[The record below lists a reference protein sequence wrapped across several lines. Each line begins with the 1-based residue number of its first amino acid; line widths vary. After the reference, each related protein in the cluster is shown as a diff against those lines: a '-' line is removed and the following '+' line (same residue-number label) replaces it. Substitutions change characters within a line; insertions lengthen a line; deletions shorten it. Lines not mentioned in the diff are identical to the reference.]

1 MNQLLLLYR
10 LICRPLVRE
19 PFRTAL
25 TVACVALG
33 VAVVVA
39 IDLAG
44 AASVGSFESSLESL
58 QDTADFEISQVGGI
72 PDAVFGDLVRLPG
85 PQRFSPRIEG
95 YAVVES
101 TGERLPLFG
110 VDLVGD
116 QRALGSIDLAKPSV
130 GAFDDERVIWISA
143 SIGPQAGEQIDLA
156 INDQVESF
164 TVLGLLGGQDGGEEA
179 LTSMV
184 VMDIALAQRLL
195 DRTGILDRIYVHVP
209 NDDRTDWKALL
220 KDHLPAAALV
230 SDAGTR
236 TQQNR
241 KLLSSFR
248 WNLRVLSYI
257 ALIVGAFLIYNTISV
272 SVVRRRIQIGT
283 ARALGMPARTIQ
295 WGFLA
300 EAGLFGLLGTLAGL
314 VLGRALAVG
323 AVDLMGRT
331 VATLYVGS
339 QPGEIVFRPWAVAVA
354 GLAGIGVS
362 VLAAWWPARE
372 ASSVAPVE
380 AMARGR
386 EEYAVAATRTV
397 WAKRAALLAVLA
409 VGLCL
414 VPAWDRLS
422 YGGFAAALCLIAA
435 AAMLVPFAARFCLR
449 RVAGPMLRLLG
460 AAPMLGVQ
468 ILSQSLKRTSVIV
481 AAMAVATAMMV
492 SVGIMVGSLRDTLA
506 VWMGNQLQADL
517 YIRSGES
524 LGTEDSATF
533 SEEVAS
539 LVEALPEVD
548 VVDRFRRY
556 SIRYGGLPAN
566 LALADFRVHPGR
578 SQMQILHG
586 PDIPTLAEQLVS
598 TKSVIISEP
607 FSSKHGLGVGSTVA
621 LPIGDG
627 AEEFEVVAV
636 YYDYSAEQGYVI
648 GHRQVLMEYLPDQQ
662 LTSAAVYLVDG
673 ADLEAA
679 RSSLIRAVAGRRV
692 RVARNRE
699 LRERANEVFDRTF
712 AITYALEAVA
722 ILVAILGMAGALLTL
737 VIDRKTDL
745 GVLRILGATKKQVRK
760 LVLAQAGLLGLISN
774 MIGLVLGGALSVIL
788 IKVINKQS
796 FGWTIQFHWPVGLLL
811 AATTL
816 IFVASV
822 IAGLYPA
829 RIGGGLDPVEVLH
842 EG

>member
-1 MNQLLLLYR
+1 MNRLLLLYR
-10 LICRPLVRE
+10 LICRPLIRE

-25 TVACVALG
+25 TAACVALG
-33 VAVVVA
+33 VSVVVA

-44 AASVGSFESSLESL
+44 AASVGSFKSSLESL
-58 QDTADFEISQVGGI
+58 QDTADYEISQVGGI
-72 PDAVFGDLVRLPG
+72 PDTVFGDLVRLPG
-85 PQRFSPRIEG
+85 PQRLSARIEG

-116 QRALGSIDLAKPSV
+116 QRVLGSIDLSMPKV
-130 GAFDDERVIWISA
+130 GAFDDERVVWIPA
-143 SIGPQAGEQIDLA
+143 SLGQRAGERIDLA

-164 TVLGLLGGQDGGEEA
+164 TVLGLLGGQDGREEA

-195 DRTGILDRIYVHVP
+195 GRTGTLDRIYVHVP
-209 NDDRTDWKALL
+209 EDDRTDWEALL
-220 KDHLPAAALV
+220 KDHLPAAAAV
-230 SDAGTR
+230 STAGAR

-272 SVVRRRIQIGT
+272 SVVRRRSQIGT
-283 ARALGMPARTIQ
+283 ARALGMPARTVQ

-300 EAGLFGLLGTLAGL
+300 EAGLLGLLGTLAGL

-323 AVDLMGRT
+323 AVELMGRT
-331 VATLYVGS
+331 VTTLYVGS
-339 QPGEIVFRPWAVAVA
+339 QPGEIMFRPWAFLVA

-362 VLAAWWPARE
+362 MLAALRPARE

-380 AMARGR
+380 AMAKGR
-386 EEYAVAATRTV
+386 EEYVVAATRSV
-397 WAKRAALLAVLA
+397 WAIRAAVLSGLAA
-409 VGLCL
+409 ALCF
-414 VPAWDRLS
+414 VPAWDRLP
-422 YGGFAAALCLIAA
+422 YGGFAAAVCLIGA
-435 AAMLVPFAARFCLR
+435 AAMLVPFVARFCLR
-449 RVAGPMLRLLG
+449 HVTGPVLRLFG
-460 AAPMLGVQ
+460 VAPMLGVQ

-533 SEEVAS
+533 SEEVAG

-548 VVDRFRRY
+548 AVDRFRRY
-556 SIRYGGLPAN
+556 SISYRGLPAN

-586 PDIPTLAEQLVS
+586 PDIPTIAKQLVS

-607 FSSKHGLGVGSTVA
+607 FSNKHGLEVGDTVA

-627 AEEFEVVAV
+627 AEEFEVAAV

-648 GHRQVLMEYLPDQQ
+648 GHREVLMEFLPDQQ
-662 LTSAAVYLVDG
+662 LTSAAVYLADG
-673 ADLEAA
+673 SDLEAA
-679 RSSLIRAVAGRRV
+679 RSKIIQAVAGRRV

-699 LRERANEVFDRTF
+699 LRERANQVFDRTF
-712 AITYALEAVA
+712 AITYALELVA
-722 ILVAILGMAGALLTL
+722 IIVAILGMVGALLTL

-745 GVLRILGATKKQVRK
+745 GVLRILGATKKQIRE
-760 LVLAQAGLLGLISN
+760 LVLAQAGVLGLLSN
-774 MIGLVLGGALSVIL
+774 MIGLGLGGALSVIL

-822 IAGLYPA
+822 FAGLYPA
-829 RIGGGLDPVEVLH
+829 RIGAGLDPVEVLH

>member
-10 LICRPLVRE
+10 LICRPLIRE
-19 PFRTAL
+19 PLRTAL
-25 TVACVALG
+25 TAACVALG

-58 QDTADFEISQVGGI
+58 QDTADYEISQVGGI

-85 PQRFSPRIEG
+85 PQRFSARIEG

-116 QRALGSIDLAKPSV
+116 QRVLGSIDLSKPSV
-130 GAFDDERVIWISA
+130 GAFDDERVVWIPA
-143 SIGPQAGEQIDLA
+143 SLGPRVGERIDLA

-164 TVLGLLGGQDGGEEA
+164 TVLGLLGGQDRREKA

-195 DRTGILDRIYVHVP
+195 GRTGILDRIYVHVP
-209 NDDRTDWKALL
+209 EDDGTDWEALL
-220 KDHLPAAALV
+220 KDHLPAAAVV
-230 SDAGTR
+230 SAAGTR

-241 KLLSSFR
+241 KLLNSFR

-272 SVVRRRIQIGT
+272 SVVRRRSQIGT
-283 ARALGMPARTIQ
+283 ARALGMSARTVQ
-295 WGFLA
+295 WGFLV
-300 EAGLFGLLGTLAGL
+300 EAGLLGLLGTLAGL

-323 AVDLMGRT
+323 AVELMGRT
-331 VATLYVGS
+331 VTTLYVGS
-339 QPGEIVFRPWAVAVA
+339 QPGEIMFRPWAFLVA

-362 VLAAWWPARE
+362 MLAALRPARE

-380 AMARGR
+380 AMAKGR
-386 EEYAVAATRTV
+386 EEYVVAATRSV
-397 WAKRAALLAVLA
+397 WAIRAAVLSGLAA
-409 VGLCL
+409 ALCF
-414 VPAWDRLS
+414 VPAWDRLP
-422 YGGFAAALCLIAA
+422 YGGFAAAVCLIGA
-435 AAMLVPFAARFCLR
+435 AAMLVPFVARFCLR
-449 RVAGPMLRLLG
+449 HVTGPVLRLFG
-460 AAPMLGVQ
+460 VAPMLGVQ

-533 SEEVAS
+533 SEEVAG

-548 VVDRFRRY
+548 AVDRFRRY
-556 SIRYGGLPAN
+556 SISYRGLPAN

-586 PDIPTLAEQLVS
+586 PDIPTIAKQLVS

-607 FSSKHGLGVGSTVA
+607 FSNKHGLEVGDTVA

-627 AEEFEVVAV
+627 AEEFEVAAV

-648 GHRQVLMEYLPDQQ
+648 GHREVLMEFLPDQQ
-662 LTSAAVYLVDG
+662 LTSAAVYLADG
-673 ADLEAA
+673 SDLEAA
-679 RSSLIRAVAGRRV
+679 RSKIIQAVAGRRV

-699 LRERANEVFDRTF
+699 LRERANQVFDRTF
-712 AITYALEAVA
+712 AITYALELVA
-722 ILVAILGMAGALLTL
+722 IIVAILGMAGALLTL

-745 GVLRILGATKKQVRK
+745 GVLRILGATKKQIRE
-760 LVLAQAGLLGLISN
+760 LVLAQAGVLGLLSN
-774 MIGLVLGGALSVIL
+774 MIGLGLGGALSVIL

-822 IAGLYPA
+822 FAGLYPA
-829 RIGGGLDPVEVLH
+829 RIGAGLDPVEVLH

>member
-1 MNQLLLLYR
+1 MNRLLLLYR
-10 LICRPLVRE
+10 LICRPLIRE

-25 TVACVALG
+25 TAACVALG

-39 IDLAG
+39 IDLGG
-44 AASVGSFESSLESL
+44 AASVGSFKSSLESL
-58 QDTADFEISQVGGI
+58 QDTADYEISQVGGI
-72 PDAVFGDLVRLPG
+72 PDTVFGDLVRLPG
-85 PQRFSPRIEG
+85 PQRLSARIEG

-116 QRALGSIDLAKPSV
+116 QRVLGSIDLSMPSV
-130 GAFDDERVIWISA
+130 GAFDDERVVWIPA
-143 SIGPQAGEQIDLA
+143 SLGPRAGGRIDLA

-164 TVLGLLGGQDGGEEA
+164 TVLGLLGGQDGREKA

-195 DRTGILDRIYVHVP
+195 GRTGILDRIYVHVP
-209 NDDRTDWKALL
+209 EGDGTDWEALL
-220 KDHLPAAALV
+220 KDHLPAAAAV
-230 SDAGTR
+230 SSAGTR

-241 KLLSSFR
+241 KLLNSFR

-272 SVVRRRIQIGT
+272 SVVRRRSQIGT
-283 ARALGMPARTIQ
+283 ARALGMPARAVQ

-323 AVDLMGRT
+323 AVELMGRT
-331 VATLYVGS
+331 VTTLYVGS
-339 QPGEIVFRPWAVAVA
+339 QPGEIMFRPWAFLVA

-362 VLAAWWPARE
+362 MLAAWRPARE

-380 AMARGR
+380 AMAKGR
-386 EEYAVAATRTV
+386 EEYAVAATRSV
-397 WAKRAALLAVLA
+397 WAIRAAVLSGLAA
-409 VGLCL
+409 ALCF
-414 VPAWDRLS
+414 VPAWDRLP
-422 YGGFAAALCLIAA
+422 YGGFAAAVCLIGA
-435 AAMLVPFAARFCLR
+435 AAMLVPFVARFCLR
-449 RVAGPMLRLLG
+449 HVTGPVLRLLG
-460 AAPMLGVQ
+460 VAPMLGVQ

-533 SEEVAS
+533 SEEVAG

-548 VVDRFRRY
+548 AVDRFRRY
-556 SIRYGGLPAN
+556 SISYRGLPAN

-586 PDIPTLAEQLVS
+586 PGIPTIAKQLVS

-607 FSSKHGLGVGSTVA
+607 FSNKHGLEVGDTVA

-627 AEEFEVVAV
+627 AEEFEVAAV

-648 GHRQVLMEYLPDQQ
+648 GHREVLMEFLPDQQ
-662 LTSAAVYLVDG
+662 LTSAAVYLADG
-673 ADLEAA
+673 SDLEAA
-679 RSSLIRAVAGRRV
+679 RSKIIQAVAGRRV

-699 LRERANEVFDRTF
+699 LRERANQVFDRTF
-712 AITYALEAVA
+712 AITYALELVA
-722 ILVAILGMAGALLTL
+722 IIVAILGMAGALLTL

-745 GVLRILGATKKQVRK
+745 GVLRILGATKKQIRE
-760 LVLAQAGLLGLISN
+760 LVLAQAGVLGLLSN
-774 MIGLVLGGALSVIL
+774 MIGLGLGGALSVIL

-822 IAGLYPA
+822 FAGLYPA
-829 RIGGGLDPVEVLH
+829 RIGAGLDPVEVLH

>member
-1 MNQLLLLYR
+1 MNRLLLLYR
-10 LICRPLVRE
+10 LICRPLIRE

-25 TVACVALG
+25 TAACVALG

-44 AASVGSFESSLESL
+44 AASVGSFKSSLESL
-58 QDTADFEISQVGGI
+58 QDTADYEISQVGGI
-72 PDAVFGDLVRLPG
+72 PDTVFGDLVRLPG
-85 PQRFSPRIEG
+85 PQRLSARIEG

-116 QRALGSIDLAKPSV
+116 QRVLGSIDLSMPSV
-130 GAFDDERVIWISA
+130 GAFADERVVWIPA
-143 SIGPQAGEQIDLA
+143 SLGQRAGERIDLA

-164 TVLGLLGGQDGGEEA
+164 TVLGLLGGQDGREEA

-195 DRTGILDRIYVHVP
+195 GRTGTVDRIYVHVP
-209 NDDRTDWKALL
+209 EDDRTDWEALF
-220 KDHLPAAALV
+220 KDHLPAAAAV
-230 SDAGTR
+230 STAGTR

-241 KLLSSFR
+241 KLLNSFR

-272 SVVRRRIQIGT
+272 SVVRRRSQIGT
-283 ARALGMPARTIQ
+283 ARALGMPARTVQ

-323 AVDLMGRT
+323 AVELMGRT
-331 VATLYVGS
+331 VTTLYVGS
-339 QPGEIVFRPWAVAVA
+339 QPGEIMFRPWAFLVA

-362 VLAAWWPARE
+362 MLAAWRPARE

-380 AMARGR
+380 AMAKGR
-386 EEYAVAATRTV
+386 EEYAVAATRSV
-397 WAKRAALLAVLA
+397 WAIRAAVLGGLAA
-409 VGLCL
+409 ALCF
-414 VPAWDRLS
+414 VPAWDRLP
-422 YGGFAAALCLIAA
+422 YGGFAAAVCLIGA
-435 AAMLVPFAARFCLR
+435 AAMLVPFVARFCLR
-449 RVAGPMLRLLG
+449 HVTGPVLRLFG
-460 AAPMLGVQ
+460 VAPMLGVQ

-506 VWMGNQLQADL
+506 VWMGNQLRADL

-533 SEEVAS
+533 SEEVAG

-548 VVDRFRRY
+548 AVDRFRRY
-556 SIRYGGLPAN
+556 SISYGGLPAN

-586 PDIPTLAEQLVS
+586 PDIPTIAKQLVS

-607 FSSKHGLGVGSTVA
+607 FSNKHGLEVGDAVA

-627 AEEFEVVAV
+627 AEEFEVAAV

-648 GHRQVLMEYLPDQQ
+648 GHREVLMEFLPDQQ
-662 LTSAAVYLVDG
+662 LTSAAVYLAG
-673 ADLEAA
+673 GSDLDAA
-679 RSSLIRAVAGRRV
+679 RSKIIQAVAGRRV

-699 LRERANEVFDRTF
+699 LRERANQVFDRTF
-712 AITYALEAVA
+712 AITYALELVA
-722 ILVAILGMAGALLTL
+722 IIVAILGMAGALLTL

-745 GVLRILGATKKQVRK
+745 GVLRILGATKKQIRK
-760 LVLAQAGLLGLISN
+760 LVLAQAGLLGLLSN
-774 MIGLVLGGALSVIL
+774 MIGLGLGGALSVIL

-822 IAGLYPA
+822 FAGLYPA
-829 RIGGGLDPVEVLH
+829 RIGAGLDPVEVLH

>member
-10 LICRPLVRE
+10 LICRPLIRE

-25 TVACVALG
+25 TAACVALG

-44 AASVGSFESSLESL
+44 AASVGSFKSSLESL
-58 QDTADFEISQVGGI
+58 QDTADYEISQVGGI

-85 PQRFSPRIEG
+85 PQRFLPRIEG
-95 YAVVES
+95 YAVVEA

-116 QRALGSIDLAKPSV
+116 QRILGSIDLSKPSV
-130 GAFDDERVIWISA
+130 GAFDDERVVWVPA
-143 SIGPQAGEQIDLA
+143 SLGPRVGERIDLA
-156 INDQVESF
+156 INDHVESF
-164 TVLGLLGGQDGGEEA
+164 TVLGLLGGQDVREEA

-195 DRTGILDRIYVHVP
+195 GRTGILDRIYVHVP
-209 NDDRTDWKALL
+209 DDDRSDWEAFL
-220 KDHLPAAALV
+220 KDHLPAAAAV
-230 SDAGTR
+230 SAAGTR

-241 KLLSSFR
+241 KLLNSFQ

-272 SVVRRRIQIGT
+272 SVVRRRSQIGT
-283 ARALGMPARTIQ
+283 ARALGISARTVQ

-314 VLGRALAVG
+314 VVGRALAVG
-323 AVDLMGRT
+323 AVELMGRT
-331 VATLYVGS
+331 VTTLYVGS
-339 QPGEIVFRPWAVAVA
+339 QPGEIGFRPWGFLVA

-362 VLAAWWPARE
+362 MLAAWRPARE
-372 ASSVAPVE
+372 AAAVAPVE
-380 AMARGR
+380 AMAKGR
-386 EEYAVAATRTV
+386 EEYAVAATRSV
-397 WAKRAALLAVLA
+397 WAIRAVVLGGLATALCFL
-409 VGLCL
+409 
-414 VPAWDRLS
+414 PAWDRLP
-422 YGGFAAALCLIAA
+422 YGGFAAAVCLIGA
-435 AAMLVPFAARFCLR
+435 AAMLVPFIARFCLR
-449 RVAGPMLRLLG
+449 HVTGPVLRLFG
-460 AAPMLGVQ
+460 VAPMLGVQ
-468 ILSQSLKRTSVIV
+468 ILSQSIKRTSVIV

-533 SEEVAS
+533 SDEVAGM
-539 LVEALPEVD
+539 VEALPEVD
-548 VVDRFRRY
+548 AVDRFRRY
-556 SIRYGGLPAN
+556 SISYGGLPAN

-586 PDIPTLAEQLVS
+586 PDIPTIAKQLVS
-598 TKSVIISEP
+598 TQSVIISEP
-607 FSSKHGLGVGSTVA
+607 FSNKHGLEVGDTVA

-627 AEEFEVVAV
+627 AEEFEVAAV

-648 GHRQVLMEYLPDQQ
+648 GHREVLMEFLPDQQ
-662 LTSAAVYLVDG
+662 LTSVAVYLADG
-673 ADLEAA
+673 SDLEAA
-679 RSSLIRAVAGRRV
+679 RSKIIQAVAGRRV

-699 LRERANEVFDRTF
+699 LRERANQVFDRTF
-712 AITYALEAVA
+712 AITYALELVA
-722 ILVAILGMAGALLTL
+722 IIVAILGMAGALLTL

-745 GVLRILGATKKQVRK
+745 GVLRILGATKQQIRE
-760 LVLAQAGLLGLISN
+760 LVLAQAGVLGLLSN
-774 MIGLVLGGALSVIL
+774 MIGLGLGGALSVIL

-822 IAGLYPA
+822 FAGLYPA
-829 RIGGGLDPVEVLH
+829 RIGAGLDPVEVLH

>member
-1 MNQLLLLYR
+1 MNRLQLLYR
-10 LICRPLVRE
+10 LICRPLIRE

-25 TVACVALG
+25 TAACVALG

-44 AASVGSFESSLESL
+44 EASVGSFESSLESL
-58 QDTADFEISQVGGI
+58 QGTADYEISQVGGI
-72 PDAVFGDLVRLPG
+72 PDSVFGGLVRLPG

-95 YAVVES
+95 YAAVES

-116 QRALGSIDLAKPSV
+116 QPMLDGMDLADPSV
-130 GAFDDERVIWISA
+130 SAFDDERVVWISESVGA
-143 SIGPQAGEQIDLA
+143 QAGDRIDLA
-156 INDQVESF
+156 INDRVESF
-164 TVLGLLGGQDGGEEA
+164 TVLGLLGARDQSGQVVA
-179 LTSMV
+179 SMV
-184 VMDIALAQRLL
+184 VMDISLAQRLL
-195 DRTGILDRIYVHVP
+195 DRIGFLDRIYVHVP
-209 NDDRTDWKALL
+209 REDATDWEALL
-220 KDHLPAAALV
+220 KDHIPAAASV
-230 SDAGTR
+230 SASGTR

-241 KLLSSFR
+241 KLLNSFQ

-272 SVVRRRIQIGT
+272 SVVRRRSQIGT
-283 ARALGMPARTIQ
+283 ARALGMSARTIQ
-295 WGFLA
+295 WGFLV

-323 AVDLMGRT
+323 AVELMGRT

-339 QPGEIVFRPWAVAVA
+339 QPGEIVFRPWAFVVA
-354 GLAGIGVS
+354 GLAGVGVS
-362 VLAAWWPARE
+362 MLAAWRPARE

-380 AMARGR
+380 AMAKGR
-386 EEYAVAATRTV
+386 EEYAIAATRTV
-397 WAKRAALLAVLA
+397 WAKRAAVLGGLAA
-409 VGLCL
+409 TLCF
-414 VPAWDRLS
+414 VPAWDRLP
-422 YGGFAAALCLIAA
+422 YGGFAAAVCLIGA
-435 AAMLVPFAARFCLR
+435 AAMLVPFVARYCLR
-449 RVAGPMLRLLG
+449 RVTGLALRLLG

-468 ILSQSLKRTSVIV
+468 ILSQSLKRTSVTV
-481 AAMAVATAMMV
+481 AAMAVATAMMA
-492 SVGIMVGSLRDTLA
+492 SVGIMVGSLRDTLS

-533 SEEVAS
+533 SEEVAG

-548 VVDRFRRY
+548 AVDRFRRY
-556 SIRYGGLPAN
+556 AISYGGLPAN

-578 SQMQILHG
+578 SQMQILRG
-586 PDIPTLAEQLVS
+586 PDIPTMCQQLVS
-598 TKSVIISEP
+598 SKSVIISEP
-607 FSSKHGLGVGSTVA
+607 FSNKHGLEVGSTLA
-621 LPIGDG
+621 LPVGDG

-648 GHRQVLMEYLPDQQ
+648 GHREVLMEYLPDRQ
-662 LTSAAVYLVDG
+662 LTSAAVYLADG
-673 ADLEAA
+673 SDLEAA
-679 RSSLIRAVAGRRV
+679 RSKVIHAVAGHRV

-745 GVLRILGATKKQVRK
+745 GVLRILGATKRQVRK
-760 LVLAQAGLLGLISN
+760 LVLTQAALLGLLSN
-774 MIGLVLGGALSVIL
+774 VIGLALGGALSVIL

-796 FGWTIQFHWPVGLLL
+796 FGWTIQFHWPVGMLLG
-811 AATTL
+811 ATTL
-816 IFVASV
+816 ILVASI
-822 IAGLYPA
+822 IAGVYPA
-829 RIGGGLDPVEVLH
+829 RIGARLDPVEVLH

>member
-1 MNQLLLLYR
+1 MNRLLLLYR
-10 LICRPLVRE
+10 LICRPLIRE

-25 TVACVALG
+25 TAACVALG

-44 AASVGSFESSLESL
+44 AASVGSFKSSLESL
-58 QDTADFEISQVGGI
+58 QDTADYEISQVGGI
-72 PDAVFGDLVRLPG
+72 PDTVFGDLVRLPG
-85 PQRFSPRIEG
+85 PQRLSARIEG

-116 QRALGSIDLAKPSV
+116 QRVLGSIDLSMPSV
-130 GAFDDERVIWISA
+130 SAFDDERVVWIPA
-143 SIGPQAGEQIDLA
+143 SLGQRAGERIDLA

-164 TVLGLLGGQDGGEEA
+164 TVLGLLGGQDGREEA

-195 DRTGILDRIYVHVP
+195 GRTGTLDRIYVHVP
-209 NDDRTDWKALL
+209 EDDRTDWEALL
-220 KDHLPAAALV
+220 KDHLPAAAAV
-230 SDAGTR
+230 SAAGAR

-272 SVVRRRIQIGT
+272 SVVRRRSQIGT
-283 ARALGMPARTIQ
+283 ARALGMPARTVQ

-323 AVDLMGRT
+323 AVELMGRT
-331 VATLYVGS
+331 VTTLYVGS
-339 QPGEIVFRPWAVAVA
+339 QPGEIMFRPWAFLVA

-362 VLAAWWPARE
+362 MLAAWRPARE

-380 AMARGR
+380 AMAKGR
-386 EEYAVAATRTV
+386 EEYAVAATRSV
-397 WAKRAALLAVLA
+397 WAIRAAVLGGLAA
-409 VGLCL
+409 ALCF
-414 VPAWDRLS
+414 VPAWDRLP
-422 YGGFAAALCLIAA
+422 YGGFAAAVCLIGA

-449 RVAGPMLRLLG
+449 HATGPVLRLFG
-460 AAPMLGVQ
+460 VAPMLGVQ

-524 LGTEDSATF
+524 LGTEDSAMF
-533 SEEVAS
+533 SEEVAG

-548 VVDRFRRY
+548 AVDRFRRY
-556 SIRYGGLPAN
+556 SISYGGLPAN

-586 PDIPTLAEQLVS
+586 PDIPTIAKQLVS

-607 FSSKHGLGVGSTVA
+607 FSNKHGLEVGDTVA

-627 AEEFEVVAV
+627 AEEFEVAAV

-648 GHRQVLMEYLPDQQ
+648 GHREVLMEFLPDQQ
-662 LTSAAVYLVDG
+662 LTSAAVYLADG
-673 ADLEAA
+673 SDLDAA
-679 RSSLIRAVAGRRV
+679 RSKIIQAVAGRRV

-699 LRERANEVFDRTF
+699 LRERANQVFDRTF
-712 AITYALEAVA
+712 AITYALELVA
-722 ILVAILGMAGALLTL
+722 IIVAILGMAGALLTL

-745 GVLRILGATKKQVRK
+745 GVLRILGATKKQIRE
-760 LVLAQAGLLGLISN
+760 LVLAQAGVLGLLSN
-774 MIGLVLGGALSVIL
+774 MIGLGLGGALSVIL

-829 RIGGGLDPVEVLH
+829 RIGAGLDPVGVLH

>member
-25 TVACVALG
+25 TAACVALG

-44 AASVGSFESSLESL
+44 AASVGSFKSSLESL
-58 QDTADFEISQVGGI
+58 QDTADYEISQVGGI
-72 PDAVFGDLVRLPG
+72 PDTLFGDLVRLPG
-85 PQRFSPRIEG
+85 PQRLSARIEG

-116 QRALGSIDLAKPSV
+116 QRVLGSIDLSKPSV
-130 GAFDDERVIWISA
+130 GEFDDERVVWIPA
-143 SIGPQAGEQIDLA
+143 SLGQRAGERIDLA

-164 TVLGLLGGQDGGEEA
+164 TVLGLLGGQDGREEA

-195 DRTGILDRIYVHVP
+195 GRTGTLDRIYVHVP
-209 NDDRTDWKALL
+209 EDDRTDWEALL
-220 KDHLPAAALV
+220 KDHLPAAAAV
-230 SDAGTR
+230 SAAGTR

-241 KLLSSFR
+241 KLLNSFR

-272 SVVRRRIQIGT
+272 SVVRRRSQIGT
-283 ARALGMPARTIQ
+283 ARALGMPARAVQ

-323 AVDLMGRT
+323 AVELMGRT
-331 VATLYVGS
+331 VTTLYVGS
-339 QPGEIVFRPWAVAVA
+339 QPGEIMFRPWAFLVA

-362 VLAAWWPARE
+362 MLAAWRPARE

-380 AMARGR
+380 AMAKGR
-386 EEYAVAATRTV
+386 EEYAVAATRSV
-397 WAKRAALLAVLA
+397 WAIRAAVLGGLAVA
-409 VGLCL
+409 LCF
-414 VPAWDRLS
+414 VPAWDRLP
-422 YGGFAAALCLIAA
+422 YGGFAAAVCLIGA

-449 RVAGPMLRLLG
+449 HATGPVLRLFG
-460 AAPMLGVQ
+460 VAPMLGVQ

-533 SEEVAS
+533 SEEVAG

-556 SIRYGGLPAN
+556 SISYRGLPAN

-586 PDIPTLAEQLVS
+586 PDIPTVAKQLVS

-607 FSSKHGLGVGSTVA
+607 FSNKHGLEVGDTVA

-627 AEEFEVVAV
+627 AEEFEVAAV

-648 GHRQVLMEYLPDQQ
+648 GQREVLMEFLPDQQ
-662 LTSAAVYLVDG
+662 LTSAAVYLADG
-673 ADLEAA
+673 SDLEAA
-679 RSSLIRAVAGRRV
+679 RSKIIQAVAGRRV

-699 LRERANEVFDRTF
+699 LRERANQVFDRTF
-712 AITYALEAVA
+712 AITYALELVA
-722 ILVAILGMAGALLTL
+722 IIVAILGMAGALLTL

-745 GVLRILGATKKQVRK
+745 GVLRILGATKKQIRE
-760 LVLAQAGLLGLISN
+760 LVLAQAGVLGLLSN
-774 MIGLVLGGALSVIL
+774 MIGLGLGGALSVIL

-829 RIGGGLDPVEVLH
+829 RIGAGLDPVEVLH

>member
-1 MNQLLLLYR
+1 MNRLLLLYR

-25 TVACVALG
+25 TAACVALG

-44 AASVGSFESSLESL
+44 AASVGSFKSSLESL
-58 QDTADFEISQVGGI
+58 QDTADYEISQVGGI
-72 PDAVFGDLVRLPG
+72 PDTLFGDLVRLPG
-85 PQRFSPRIEG
+85 PQRLSARIEG

-116 QRALGSIDLAKPSV
+116 QRVLGSIDLSKPSV
-130 GAFDDERVIWISA
+130 GEFDDERVVWIPA
-143 SIGPQAGEQIDLA
+143 SLGQRAGARIDLA

-164 TVLGLLGGQDGGEEA
+164 TVLGLLGGQDGREEA

-195 DRTGILDRIYVHVP
+195 GRTGTLDRIYVHVP
-209 NDDRTDWKALL
+209 EDDRTDWEALL
-220 KDHLPAAALV
+220 KDHLPAAAAV
-230 SDAGTR
+230 SAAGTR

-241 KLLSSFR
+241 KLLNSFR

-272 SVVRRRIQIGT
+272 SVVRRRSQIGT
-283 ARALGMPARTIQ
+283 ARALGMPARTVQ

-300 EAGLFGLLGTLAGL
+300 EAGLLGLLGTLAGL

-323 AVDLMGRT
+323 AVELMGRT
-331 VATLYVGS
+331 VTTLYVGS
-339 QPGEIVFRPWAVAVA
+339 QPGEIVFRPWAFLVA

-362 VLAAWWPARE
+362 MLAAWRPARE

-380 AMARGR
+380 AMAKGR
-386 EEYAVAATRTV
+386 EEYAVAATRSV
-397 WAKRAALLAVLA
+397 WAIRAAVLGGLAA
-409 VGLCL
+409 ALCF
-414 VPAWDRLS
+414 VPAWDRLP
-422 YGGFAAALCLIAA
+422 YGGFAAAVCLIGA

-449 RVAGPMLRLLG
+449 HATGPVLRLFG
-460 AAPMLGVQ
+460 VAPMLGVQ

-524 LGTEDSATF
+524 LGTEDSAMF
-533 SEEVAS
+533 SEEVAG

-548 VVDRFRRY
+548 AVDRFRRY
-556 SIRYGGLPAN
+556 SISYGGLPAN

-586 PDIPTLAEQLVS
+586 PDIPTIAKQLVS

-607 FSSKHGLGVGSTVA
+607 FSNKHGLEVGDTVA

-627 AEEFEVVAV
+627 AEEFEVAAV

-648 GHRQVLMEYLPDQQ
+648 GHREVLMEFLPDQQ
-662 LTSAAVYLVDG
+662 LTSAAVYLADG
-673 ADLEAA
+673 SDLEAA
-679 RSSLIRAVAGRRV
+679 RSKIIQAVAGSRV

-699 LRERANEVFDRTF
+699 LRKRANQVFDRTF
-712 AITYALEAVA
+712 AITYALELVA
-722 ILVAILGMAGALLTL
+722 IIVAILGMAGALLTL

-745 GVLRILGATKKQVRK
+745 GVLRILGATKKQIRE
-760 LVLAQAGLLGLISN
+760 LVLAQAGVLGLLSN
-774 MIGLVLGGALSVIL
+774 MIGLGLGGALSVIL

-822 IAGLYPA
+822 FAGLYPA
-829 RIGGGLDPVEVLH
+829 RIGAGLDPVEVLH

>member
-10 LICRPLVRE
+10 LICRPLIRE

-25 TVACVALG
+25 TAACVALG

-44 AASVGSFESSLESL
+44 AASVGSFKSSLESL
-58 QDTADFEISQVGGI
+58 QDTADYEISQVGGI

-95 YAVVES
+95 YAVVEA

-116 QRALGSIDLAKPSV
+116 QRILGSIDLSKPSV
-130 GAFDDERVIWISA
+130 GAFDDERVVWVPA
-143 SIGPQAGEQIDLA
+143 SLGPRVGERIDLA
-156 INDQVESF
+156 INDHVESF
-164 TVLGLLGGQDGGEEA
+164 TVLGLLGGQDVREEA

-195 DRTGILDRIYVHVP
+195 GRTGILDRIYVHVP
-209 NDDRTDWKALL
+209 DDDRTDWEALL
-220 KDHLPAAALV
+220 KDHLPAAAAV
-230 SDAGTR
+230 SAAGTR

-241 KLLSSFR
+241 KLLNSFQ

-272 SVVRRRIQIGT
+272 SVVRRRSQIGT
-283 ARALGMPARTIQ
+283 ARALGISARTVQ

-314 VLGRALAVG
+314 VVGRALAVG
-323 AVDLMGRT
+323 AVELMGRT
-331 VATLYVGS
+331 VTTLYVGS
-339 QPGEIVFRPWAVAVA
+339 QPGEIVFRPWGFLVA

-362 VLAAWWPARE
+362 MLAAWRPARE
-372 ASSVAPVE
+372 ASSVVPVE
-380 AMARGR
+380 AMAKGR
-386 EEYAVAATRTV
+386 EEYAVATTRSV
-397 WAKRAALLAVLA
+397 WAIRAVVLGGLAAALCFL
-409 VGLCL
+409 
-414 VPAWDRLS
+414 PAWDRLP
-422 YGGFAAALCLIAA
+422 YGGFAAAVCLIGA
-435 AAMLVPFAARFCLR
+435 AAMLVPFIARFCLR
-449 RVAGPMLRLLG
+449 HVTGPVLRLFG
-460 AAPMLGVQ
+460 VAPMLGVQ

-533 SEEVAS
+533 SEEVAG
-539 LVEALPEVD
+539 LIEALPEVD
-548 VVDRFRRY
+548 AVDRFRRY
-556 SIRYGGLPAN
+556 SISYGGLPAN

-586 PDIPTLAEQLVS
+586 PDIPTIARQLVS
-598 TKSVIISEP
+598 TQSVIISEP
-607 FSSKHGLGVGSTVA
+607 FSNKHGLEVGDTVA

-627 AEEFEVVAV
+627 AEEFEVAAV
-636 YYDYSAEQGYVI
+636 YYDYSAEQGYLI
-648 GHRQVLMEYLPDQQ
+648 GHREVLMKFLPDQQ
-662 LTSAAVYLVDG
+662 LTSAAVYLSDG
-673 ADLEAA
+673 SDLDAA
-679 RSSLIRAVAGRRV
+679 RSKIIQAVAGRRV
-692 RVARNRE
+692 WVARNRE
-699 LRERANEVFDRTF
+699 LRERANQVFDRTF
-712 AITYALEAVA
+712 AITYALELVA
-722 ILVAILGMAGALLTL
+722 IIVAILGMAGALLTL

-745 GVLRILGATKKQVRK
+745 GVLRILGATKKQIRE
-760 LVLAQAGLLGLISN
+760 LVLAQAGVLGLLSN
-774 MIGLVLGGALSVIL
+774 MIGLGLGGALSVIL

-829 RIGGGLDPVEVLH
+829 RIGAGLDPVEVLH

>member
-1 MNQLLLLYR
+1 MNRLQLLYR
-10 LICRPLVRE
+10 LICRPLIRE

-25 TVACVALG
+25 TATCVALG

-44 AASVGSFESSLESL
+44 EASVGSFESSLESL
-58 QDTADFEISQVGGI
+58 QGGTDYEISQVGGI

-110 VDLVGD
+110 VDLIGD
-116 QRALGSIDLAKPSV
+116 QSVLGSIDLSEPSVSAFSGEQVVWISGSV
-130 GAFDDERVIWISA
+130 GA
-143 SIGPQAGEQIDLA
+143 QAGERIDLA
-156 INDQVESF
+156 INDRVESF
-164 TVLGLLGGQDGGEEA
+164 TVLGLLGARDRSGKA

-184 VMDIALAQRLL
+184 VLDIALAQRLL
-195 DRTGILDRIYVHVP
+195 DRTGFLDRIYVHVP
-209 NDDRTDWKALL
+209 REDVADWEALVE
-220 KDHLPAAALV
+220 DHVPAAAAV
-230 SDAGTR
+230 SASGTR

-272 SVVRRRIQIGT
+272 SVVRRRSQIGT
-283 ARALGMPARTIQ
+283 ARALGMPARTVQ

-300 EAGLFGLLGTLAGL
+300 EAGLLGLLGTLAGL
-314 VLGRALAVG
+314 VLGRVLAAG
-323 AVDLMGRT
+323 AVELMGRT

-339 QPGEIVFRPWAVAVA
+339 QPGEIVLRPWAVLVA

-362 VLAAWWPARE
+362 MLAAWRPARE

-380 AMARGR
+380 AMAKGR
-386 EEYAVAATRTV
+386 EDYAVAATRTV
-397 WAKRAALLAVLA
+397 WAIRAAVLGVLA
-409 VGLCL
+409 AALCF

-422 YGGFAAALCLIAA
+422 YGGFAAAMCLIGA
-435 AAMLVPFAARFCLR
+435 AAMLVPFVARFCLR
-449 RVAGPMLRLLG
+449 RVTGPVLRLLG

-492 SVGIMVGSLRDTLA
+492 SVGIMVGSLRDTLT

-533 SEEVAS
+533 SEAVAS

-548 VVDRFRRY
+548 AVDRFRRY
-556 SIRYGGLPAN
+556 SISYGGLPAN

-578 SQMQILHG
+578 SQMQILYG
-586 PDIPTLAEQLVS
+586 PDIPAICQQLVS
-598 TKSVIISEP
+598 SKSVIVSEP
-607 FSSKHGLGVGSTVA
+607 FSNKHGLKVGSAVS

-627 AEEFEVVAV
+627 AEEFEVAAV

-648 GHRQVLMEYLPDQQ
+648 GHRDVLMEYLPDRQ

-679 RSSLIRAVAGRRV
+679 RSNVIRAVAGRRV
-692 RVARNRE
+692 QVARTRE
-699 LRERANEVFDRTF
+699 LRERATEVFDRTF

-737 VIDRKTDL
+737 VIDRQADL
-745 GVLRILGATKKQVRK
+745 GVLRILGATKKQIRK
-760 LVLAQAGLLGLISN
+760 LVLAQAGLLGLLSN
-774 MIGLVLGGALSVIL
+774 MVGLVLGGALSVIL

-796 FGWTIQFHWPVGLLL
+796 FGWTIQFHWPAGMLL

-816 IFVASV
+816 IFAASV

-829 RIGGGLDPVEVLH
+829 RIGSSLDPVDVLH